1 MALHHCQKWPDPAS
15 QTLLAQPRAQCSH
28 CWPCLLLAMP
38 SAPGSCRLMDR
49 QRIKI
54 WENALPPLLGA
65 CSLLEADRWQSRRAE
80 GEAIRKPQGRRLGC
94 SDVIIVLLFI
104 SGV

>member
-1 MALHHCQKWPDPAS
+1 MAGW
-15 QTLLAQPRAQCSH
+15 R
-28 CWPCLLLAMP
+28 MEV
-38 SAPGSCRLMDR
+38 
-49 QRIKI
+49 

-65 CSLLEADRWQSRRAE
+65 PRSLLEADRWQSGRAE
-80 GEAIRKPQGRRLGC
+80 GGATRKPQGPRLGC